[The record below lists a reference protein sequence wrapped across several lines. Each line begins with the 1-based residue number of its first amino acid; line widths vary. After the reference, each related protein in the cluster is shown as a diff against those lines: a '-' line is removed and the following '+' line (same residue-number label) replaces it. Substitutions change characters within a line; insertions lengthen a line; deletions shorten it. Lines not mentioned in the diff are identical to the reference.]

1 MSVTIYEIAE
11 RAGVSSSTVARI
23 LRGDNRRSYRRSA
36 ETAERVLKIAQE
48 MGYRPNV
55 RARAFSRGKTRGI
68 GLLYTDDAWI
78 FEGVNTTVVNS
89 LVRTLQHAGH
99 HLVFCPIDE
108 GSAWQE
114 IVLGGQIDGGVVF
127 QTLPAEVAHAVRE
140 RHLPLVLLGDDS
152 DPTMSQVVV
161 DDFGGA
167 FAATKY
173 LLGLGHERIML
184 FVHESVKPHCS
195 VEERLGGYR
204 AAMDEAKLMT
214 RELVRVHEGD
224 AIDAIVRGDARPT
237 AVICYSD
244 LESTLLVHGLW
255 QVGVSIPGDV
265 SLIGFNDVFGTR
277 YMTPPLTT
285 VGFDA
290 AKIGEMGAQLVLK
303 DSGSTAEEKQPTVFT
318 IKPKLIVRGSTGPA
332 KSRDGS
338 ARNNRANSS
347 NGHAPPA
354 DDDE

>member
-1 MSVTIYEIAE
+1 
-11 RAGVSSSTVARI
+11 
-23 LRGDNRRSYRRSA
+23 
-36 ETAERVLKIAQE
+36 
-48 MGYRPNV
+48 
-55 RARAFSRGKTRGI
+55 
-68 GLLYTDDAWI
+68 
-78 FEGVNTTVVNS
+78 
-89 LVRTLQHAGH
+89 
-99 HLVFCPIDE
+99 
-108 GSAWQE
+108 
-114 IVLGGQIDGGVVF
+114 
-127 QTLPAEVAHAVRE
+127 
-140 RHLPLVLLGDDS
+140 
-152 DPTMSQVVV
+152 
-161 DDFGGA
+161 
-167 FAATKY
+167 
-173 LLGLGHERIML
+173 
-184 FVHESVKPHCS
+184 
-195 VEERLGGYR
+195 
-204 AAMDEAKLMT
+204 
-214 RELVRVHEGD
+214 
-224 AIDAIVRGDARPT
+224 
-237 AVICYSD
+237 CYSD